1 MSRGR
6 RPVLARQSTGL
17 ASAGRRLS
25 SYRGVRRA
33 DAPVRRRSRRD
44 GCHRAIRRPAPR
56 ERLPLIHGSDARAP
70 PALPPRRGRPGDLG
84 HAARKR
90 TTRLSTPGPAQEARQ
105 QAGVRSMLAVWAK
118 AVGRS
123 PQAATLAG
131 LRDPL
136 AQVRRLHVLRVDG
149 ERVGDGALGLGQI
162 TRIERPLCAGKM
174 ADQLPKRCMGRGHRV
189 GTPASSSAARSVPAS
204 SRRAR
209 PGRAM
214 GAADAVIIR
223 GCR

>member
-6 RPVLARQSTGL
+6 RPVLAQQSTGP

-44 GCHRAIRRPAPR
+44 GCHRVIRRPAPR

-123 PQAATLAG
+123 PQAADARGSSRSAG
-131 LRDPL
+131 ASP
-136 AQVRRLHVLRVDG
+136 
-149 ERVGDGALGLGQI
+149 
-162 TRIERPLCAGKM
+162 
-174 ADQLPKRCMGRGHRV
+174 
-189 GTPASSSAARSVPAS
+189 TPARSAGRRRARRR
-204 SRRAR
+204 RRAR
-209 PGRAM
+209 PRSDHPYRTPALRGQDGRPAPEALH
-214 GAADAVIIR
+214 GQRSSCGHASELLRCTIR
-223 GCR
+223 ALVQSARPAGKGDGSR